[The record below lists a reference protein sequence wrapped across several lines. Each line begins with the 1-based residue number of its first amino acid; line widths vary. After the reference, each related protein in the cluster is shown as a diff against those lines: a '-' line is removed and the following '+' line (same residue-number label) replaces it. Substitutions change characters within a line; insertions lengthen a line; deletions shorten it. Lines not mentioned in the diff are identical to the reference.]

1 MARLIA
7 AAVLALSAA
16 AAQAAD
22 FALLRWT
29 EDHRDLADPARHASP
44 LDGLKHISLGD
55 DPDHYLSLGGQL
67 RLKGLSL
74 DAPLFGLGV
83 TGADGYWFQRLNL
96 HGDWH
101 AGPHLRIF
109 AEIGDA
115 RVHGKEAP
123 PTIVDANRADLQLAF
138 ADFTARVSGHPLV
151 LRLGRQELAFDY
163 WQRFV
168 AVREGPNVRRAYD
181 GARLTWSAGRVEATA
196 FATEPVAY
204 RNDEAF
210 DDRDQDGLRFSGLR
224 LRRGFGDGVHLDG
237 YWYRYSRA
245 DARFGGVLAEE
256 RRDVFG
262 LQSAGRA
269 GRFDW
274 DAEAQYQAGEFGD
287 SDIRAWALGNVFG
300 YGFPG
305 PAWKPRLSLQLDAA
319 SGDRQA
325 DDRRLETFNPLFS
338 RGSYFSQSG
347 LTDFSNLVN
356 LGLFIG
362 IRPTPPLTL
371 SLGGGRMM
379 RQTRADAA
387 YAQPLLPIPRS
398 TIDDKDIGDYWRFN
412 ASYRCNRHL
421 TLATEVLR
429 LAPSSGLRAVG
440 ADTVHYAEL
449 VAKLLF

>member
-7 AAVLALSAA
+7 AAVLALSGA

-29 EDHRDLADPARHASP
+29 EDHRDLADPAHQATP
-44 LDGLKHISLGD
+44 LDGLKHIALGD
-55 DPDHYLSLGGQL
+55 DSAHYLSLGGQL

-74 DAPLFGLGV
+74 DAPLFGLGAAR
-83 TGADGYWFQRLNL
+83 ADGYWFQRLNL

-101 AGPHLRIF
+101 AGPHLRVF
-109 AEIGDA
+109 VEIGDA
-115 RVHGKEAP
+115 RVHGKDAP
-123 PTIVDANRADLQLAF
+123 ATIVDANRADLQLAF
-138 ADFTARVSGHPLV
+138 ADLRIDVAGAPLV
-151 LRLGRQELAFDY
+151 LRLGRQELAFDN

-168 AVREGPNVRRAYD
+168 AVREGPNVRRAFD
-181 GARLTWSAGRVEATA
+181 GVRLIGSVGGYELTA
-196 FATEPVAY
+196 FAMDAVAN

-210 DDRDQDGLRFSGLR
+210 DDRDNPGLQFSGLR
-224 LRRGFGDGVHLDG
+224 IRSGSAGTKYLDG

-245 DARFGGVLAEE
+245 DAPFGGMRAQE
-256 RRDVFG
+256 RRDAFG
-262 LQSAGRA
+262 LQSAGRL

-274 DAEAQYQAGEFGD
+274 DTEAQYQVGEFGD
-287 SDIRAWALGNVFG
+287 SDIRAWAIGNVFG
-300 YGFPG
+300 YSFPG

-319 SGDRQA
+319 SGDRHA
-325 DDRRLETFNPLFS
+325 GDDRLETFNSLFS

-356 LGLFIG
+356 TGLFLSV
-362 IRPTPPLTL
+362 RPTSPLTL
-371 SLGGGRMM
+371 GFGGGRMA

-398 TIDDKDIGDYWRFN
+398 TIADKHIGDYWRFN

-421 TLATEVLR
+421 TLSSELLHYV
-429 LAPSSGLRAVG
+429 PSAGLREVG
-440 ADTVHYAEL
+440 ADTVHYAEV

>member
-7 AAVLALSAA
+7 AAVLALCWGMV
-16 AAQAAD
+16 QAAD

-29 EDHRDLADPARHASP
+29 EDHRDLADPARQATP
-44 LDGLKHISLGD
+44 LDGLKHIPLGD
-55 DPDHYLSLGGQL
+55 DPAHYLSLGGQL

-74 DAPLFGLGV
+74 DAPLFGLGAA
-83 TGADGYWFQRLNL
+83 GADGYWFQRLNL
-96 HGDWH
+96 HADWH
-101 AGPHLRIF
+101 AGPQVRVF

-115 RVHGKEAP
+115 RVHGKDAP
-123 PTIVDANRADLQLAF
+123 ATSVDANRADLQLAF
-138 ADFTARVSGHPLV
+138 ADFNGGIAGNPLV
-151 LRLGRQELAFDY
+151 LRLGRQELAFDH

-181 GARLTWSAGRVEATA
+181 GVRLTWSADRFEATA

-210 DDRDQDGLRFSGLR
+210 DDRDESGLRFAGLR
-224 LRRGFGDGVHLDG
+224 VRRSLTAAHLDG
-237 YWYRYSRA
+237 YWYRYSRS
-245 DARFGGVLAEE
+245 DARFGGTRAEE

-262 LQSAGRA
+262 LQSAGHA

-274 DAEAQYQAGEFGD
+274 DAELQYQAGEFGD
-287 SDIRAWALGNVFG
+287 ADIRAWATGNVLGFS
-300 YGFPG
+300 FPG

-319 SGDRQA
+319 SGDRQP
-325 DDRRLETFNPLFS
+325 DDGRLETFNPLFS

-356 LGLFIG
+356 AGLFLGL
-362 IRPTPPLTL
+362 RPRPPLTL
-371 SLGGGRMM
+371 GLGGGRMA

-398 TIDDKDIGDYWRFN
+398 TIADKHIGDYWRFN

-421 TLATEVLR
+421 TLSSELLHYV
-429 LAPSSGLRAVG
+429 PSSGLREVG
-440 ADTVHYAEL
+440 AETVHYAEL